1 MAQPRSRRPSC
12 TLLILAI
19 IACLAVAL
27 MATAG
32 LWLLAQ
38 TEATFG
44 RAAPG
49 LSLVQRLRLSVGLLW
64 QAGDLTSA
72 IDPLGPPQS
81 FRIDLGEGPPAI
93 AARLESARLIP
104 DAGAFTNYLQYA
116 GLDTTLQAGNYDL
129 SPAMSPLEIAHAL
142 QDATPK
148 EVTLSILEGWRLE
161 EIAATLPSSGLE
173 ITPQEFIDAAYSIP
187 EDFNFLE
194 HRTGENSLEGF
205 LFPGVYEIPREA
217 TASQVIN
224 VLLDNF
230 KTHLTPQIQAGF
242 DRQGVSIF
250 TGVTIASIVQREA
263 VVTEEMPLLASVFLN
278 RLAIGMP
285 LEADPT
291 VQYALG
297 YNQTQKTWWTN
308 PLSAQ
313 DLKTDSPY
321 NTYMNP
327 GLPPGPI
334 ANPGLNALQA
344 VAFPAQTPYYYF
356 RAACD
361 STGNH
366 VFAKNYQEHLQNACP

>member
-1 MAQPRSRRPSC
+1 MAQPRSRHLSC

-49 LSLVQRLRLSVGLLW
+49 LSLEQRLRLSVGLLW

-81 FRIDLGEGPPAI
+81 FRIDLGERPPVI
-93 AARLESARLIP
+93 AARLESAGLIP

-173 ITPQEFIDAAYSIP
+173 FAPPEFMEAAHSIP
-187 EDFNFLE
+187 EDFPYLE
-194 HRTGENSLEGF
+194 DHTDENSLEGF
-205 LFPGVYEIPREA
+205 LFPGVYELPRAA
-217 TASQVIN
+217 TASQVVK

-230 KTHLTPQIQAGF
+230 KAQLTPQIQAGF
-242 DRQGVSIF
+242 ERQGLSIF

-313 DLKTDSPY
+313 DLKVDSPY
-321 NTYMNP
+321 NTYMHP
-327 GLPPGPI
+327 GLPTGPI
-334 ANPGLNALQA
+334 ANPGLSALQA

-361 STGNH
+361 GAGKH
-366 VFAKNYQEHLQNACP
+366 VFAQNYQEHLQNACP